1 MHFSIPDTQEFIDAT
16 DNTYVVNI
24 SVISCILLYINI
36 FTLFLIPGLQHSHK
50 WIISLY
56 CEI

>member
-24 SVISCILLYINI
+24 SVYYRIYTVYICIYIICILLYINI
-36 FTLFLIPGLQHSHK
+36 FTLFSIPGL
-50 WIISLY
+50 
-56 CEI
+56 

>member
-24 SVISCILLYINI
+24 SVILCILLYINI
-36 FTLFLIPGLQHSHK
+36 FTLFSIPGL
-50 WIISLY
+50 
-56 CEI
+56 